1 MKRSI
6 TFFNLIVLINLCIV
20 SYAQV
25 PYHITGKWDKGIG
38 KQVILHQYKDGE
50 VENNPI
56 DSATV
61 AADGHFSFK
70 GNAPRTSY
78 GAIFVKGATKASHG
92 VFFDGSSVDVC
103 IYDTVETFLKHKR
116 PETVITL
123 VKGNKEQQGAE
134 AMFQYYIASFT
145 NDFSEGLVKLN
156 LEKATDPHE
165 IDSLKQVIRQKE
177 YSMDSLL
184 ADYKIRYA
192 DCNVAPFFMEL
203 NMFRPCTTE
212 QIDDFYNHLSTA
224 VRNSAKGKFV
234 GKHLISL
241 KKLGNGASAPDL
253 TLQTPDGKTL
263 SLKDLRGK
271 IVLIDFWASWCG
283 PCMGEMPNVKN
294 LYAKYHE
301 RGLEVLG
308 VSMDN
313 KKEAW
318 VKSIEKEQL
327 PWLQVSSLLGMG
339 RCPVGKSYEVLA
351 IPKFYIIDREGKII
365 AKDLRGEDLAQKVS
379 SLFE

>member
-1 MKRSI
+1 M
-6 TFFNLIVLINLCIV
+6 
-20 SYAQV
+20 
-25 PYHITGKWDKGIG
+25 
-38 KQVILHQYKDGE
+38 
-50 VENNPI
+50 
-56 DSATV
+56 
-61 AADGHFSFK
+61 
-70 GNAPRTSY
+70 
-78 GAIFVKGATKASHG
+78 
-92 VFFDGSSVDVC
+92 
-103 IYDTVETFLKHKR
+103 
-116 PETVITL
+116 
-123 VKGNKEQQGAE
+123 
-134 AMFQYYIASFT
+134 
-145 NDFSEGLVKLN
+145 
-156 LEKATDPHE
+156 
-165 IDSLKQVIRQKE
+165 
-177 YSMDSLL
+177 
-184 ADYKIRYA
+184 
-192 DCNVAPFFMEL
+192 
-203 NMFRPCTTE
+203 
-212 QIDDFYNHLSTA
+212 
-224 VRNSAKGKFV
+224 

-253 TLQTPDGKTL
+253 TLQTLDGKTL